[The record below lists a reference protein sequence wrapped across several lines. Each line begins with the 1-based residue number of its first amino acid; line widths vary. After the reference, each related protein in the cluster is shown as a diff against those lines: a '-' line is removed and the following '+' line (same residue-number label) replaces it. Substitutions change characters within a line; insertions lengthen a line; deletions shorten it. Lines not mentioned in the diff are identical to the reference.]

1 MNIGRRSFL
10 SFLIGGAAGTALSPL
25 PWKLTDDSSIWSQ
38 TWPWT
43 PIPARGEV
51 TFVNTTCTLC
61 PGGCGI
67 SVRKVGERCVK
78 IEGIQGHP
86 VNDGGVCPL
95 GASGLQLLYGPA
107 RIRTPLKRVG
117 ERGQGRWTAISWEDA
132 LAETAEKLTDL
143 RDGGRSHAV
152 ACLSG
157 RTFGTMPALLERF
170 MSAYGSPNFM
180 TIPSM
185 RDSYALTFAAMNGQA
200 AMAGFD
206 VEQTDF
212 VLSFGSGIID
222 GWGSLVR
229 MFKANSHWREGAGKV
244 VQAES
249 RLSNSAAKS
258 DIWAPINPGTE
269 AALALGV
276 AHVIILEKRY
286 RSDFVNAYSTGFET
300 FKTMVM
306 AGYSPGKVEQI
317 TGVEKNTIIS
327 LARSFARAARPLAI
341 CGRGRGEVPGSMNE
355 FMAVHALN
363 ALVGN
368 INRPGGIWALPE
380 PDYIQW
386 PEPDLD
392 RVAATGTRQR
402 RLDGAGENPAVGSL
416 PNRFFSAVAAGEGYP
431 IEALFISG
439 TNPDFALP
447 SSQNV
452 AKAMAN
458 IPFVVSFSSRMD
470 EAARQA
476 DLILPDHAYLERH
489 EDVPA
494 PIGFHKPII
503 GLCQPAIRPQFNTMH
518 TGNVFIQL
526 AHTLGGTLADALPWD
541 NYEACLEET
550 LGDRWEPLVETGYV
564 VDDSFAPEPW
574 SDMFGMQKFEFAAA
588 GLRTGFNPVSI
599 EGDEGAYPLVLMPY
613 DSMRVAS
620 GAIGNT
626 PFMTKAVDETV
637 LLHGMTFVQVNPATA
652 GALGF
657 RHGDKALLT
666 TPAGQAE
673 VRMDLFEGV
682 MPGVVAM
689 PKGMGRTPHDPR
701 LMTHGVSANP
711 LVGSLEDPISG
722 PEAAWGVRAKLSKA

>member
-25 PWKLTDDSSIWSQ
+25 PWKLTDDLSIWSQ
-38 TWPWT
+38 NWPWT

-51 TFVNTTCTLC
+51 SLVHTTCTLC

-132 LAETAEKLTDL
+132 LAETAAKLSAL
-143 RDGGRSHAV
+143 RDEGKSHAV

-157 RTFGTMPALLERF
+157 RSFGTMPALLQRF
-170 MSAYGSPNFM
+170 MAAYGSPNFM
-180 TIPSM
+180 TVPSM
-185 RDSYALTFAAMNGQA
+185 RDSYTLTLATMNGQA

-206 VEQTDF
+206 VEHTDF
-212 VLSFGSGIID
+212 LLSFGSGIID
-222 GWGSLVR
+222 GWGSPVR
-229 MFKANSHWREGAGKV
+229 MFQANSHWRSGAGKV

-249 RLSNSAAKS
+249 RLSNTAAKS
-258 DIWAPINPGTE
+258 DIWAPITPGTE

-286 RSDFVNAYSTGFET
+286 RGDFVNNHTTGFDT
-300 FKTMVM
+300 FRTMV
-306 AGYSPGKVEQI
+306 AGYSPDKVAQI
-317 TGVEKNTIIS
+317 TGVEKNTIVS
-327 LARSFARAARPLAI
+327 LARSFARASRPLAI

-363 ALVGN
+363 ALVGG

-386 PEPDLD
+386 PEPDMD
-392 RVAATGTRQR
+392 AVATAGNRNK
-402 RLDGAGENPAVGSL
+402 RLDGAVRNAPVGSL
-416 PNRFFSAVAAGEGYP
+416 PNRFFSAVAAGKGYP

-439 TNPDFALP
+439 TNPDFSLP
-447 SSQNV
+447 NNQSMGD
-452 AKAMAN
+452 AWAN

-470 EAARQA
+470 ETAKQA
-476 DLILPDHAYLERH
+476 DLILPDHAYLERY

-494 PIGFHKPII
+494 PLGFHKPIT
-503 GLCQPAIRPQFNTMH
+503 GLCQPAIAPQFNTIH
-518 TGNVFIQL
+518 TGDVVIQL
-526 AHTLGGTLADALPWD
+526 AQTLGGTTADAFPWD
-541 NYEACLEET
+541 DYETCLQET
-550 LGDRWEPLVETGYV
+550 LGDRWDTLVENGYV
-564 VDDSFAPEPW
+564 VDEGFSPAPWPEQ
-574 SDMFGMQKFEFAAA
+574 FGTQKFNFAVT
-588 GLRTGFNPVSI
+588 GIRTGFLPVPI
-599 EGDEGAYPLVLMPY
+599 EGDESTYPLILMPY

-626 PFMTKAVDETV
+626 PFMTKAVDENV
-637 LLHGMTFVQVNPATA
+637 LLHGMSFVQVNPATA
-652 GALGF
+652 GALGL
-657 RHGDKALLT
+657 RHGDKAVLT

-673 VRMDLFEGV
+673 VRTDFSEGI
-682 MPGVVAM
+682 MPGVVAI
-689 PKGMGRTPHDPR
+689 PRGMGRTPHDQR
-701 LMTHGVSANP
+701 LMTHGINTNP
-711 LVGSLEDPISG
+711 LVSSVEDPISG
-722 PEAAWGVRAKLSKA
+722 LEAAWGVRAKLSKA